1 MTSLSDHRKSIRKLA
16 RANELE
22 ILSQLRQTY
31 QPEEAI
37 RQNTNERAIKL
48 VENIRADGRPGLME
62 VFLAEYGLSTD
73 EGLALM

>member
-16 RANELE
+16 RANEFE

-31 QPEEAI
+31 QPKEAI
-37 RQNTNERAIKL
+37 RLTANERAIKL

-62 VFLAEYGLSTD
+62 VFLAEY
-73 EGLALM
+73 ALIGGEAI